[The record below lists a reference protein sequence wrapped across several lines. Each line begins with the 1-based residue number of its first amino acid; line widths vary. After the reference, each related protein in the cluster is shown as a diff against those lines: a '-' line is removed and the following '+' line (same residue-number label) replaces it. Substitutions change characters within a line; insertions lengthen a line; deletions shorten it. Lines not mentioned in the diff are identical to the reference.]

1 MNVQPITLAILI
13 LSANQS
19 ARSTVI
25 VLTIR
30 PACLKNAETL
40 ALDLADLELIVEWW
54 AITQFAV
61 VLLDT
66 LGIHW
71 SLVDWLPHL
80 VSNYLDRKSKRH
92 RSIPSLIFS
101 TCHN

>member
-30 PACLKNAETL
+30 PACLKYAETL

-71 SLVDWLPHL
+71 SLVDWLPQL
-80 VSNYLDRKSKRH
+80 VSSYLDRKSKRC
-92 RSIPSLIFS
+92 RSIPFLIFR